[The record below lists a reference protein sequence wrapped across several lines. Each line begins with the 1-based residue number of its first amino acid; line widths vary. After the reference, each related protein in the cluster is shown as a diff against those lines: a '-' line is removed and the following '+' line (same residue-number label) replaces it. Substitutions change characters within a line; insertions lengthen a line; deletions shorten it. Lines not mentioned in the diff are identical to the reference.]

1 MDEFVFRHYA
11 YVIAVLISIIF
22 SLRLLWFLRDRAW
35 AGSMIFLR
43 ARDVSVLMG
52 RFYLFL
58 SLPLVLIM
66 SLGVLIDMTG
76 WTWLPFFQ
84 EFLVLIA
91 FAGGVYFFTALSI
104 QVCGRG
110 AS

>member
-1 MDEFVFRHYA
+1 MDAFVFRNYA
-11 YVIAVLISIIF
+11 YVGAALISIVF

-43 ARDVSVLMG
+43 ARSISVLMD

-66 SLGVLIDMTG
+66 SLGVLIDITG
-76 WTWLPFFQ
+76 WTRLRFFQ

-91 FAGGVYFFTALSI
+91 FAGGTYFFIALSMQI
-104 QVCGRG
+104 SGRG